1 MSTHM
6 SLIMFAKASPSAV
19 YRFDV
24 AIFGLIYRFDVAH
37 PQRSAT
43 ILDLEVPIAIIST
56 RAESAQSSSTYMQVM
71 FNGHSPKR
79 LQHRLDS
86 IDHSSA
92 RQMSVHNYQHVFA
105 FTRARKRV
113 Q

>member
-1 MSTHM
+1 M
-6 SLIMFAKASPSAV
+6 LPIQKN
-19 YRFDV
+19 
-24 AIFGLIYRFDVAH
+24 
-37 PQRSAT
+37 T

-56 RAESAQSSSTYMQVM
+56 RAKAPRAHRLHAGVM

-92 RQMSVHNYQHVFA
+92 RQMSVHLYQHVFA